1 MTPAE
6 LKTYREALGLP
17 VSWVAEAAGVQ
28 RRTVEYWESG
38 KSPVPQDVSEMII
51 ELELLQKNS
60 AEQAL
65 RVALEQRE
73 LRGQPGKVTLKR
85 YRHDAAL
92 WDGRPDMKGFPVTF
106 HAQILVKARLA
117 LIQAGFDVELIYADS

>member
-17 VSWVAEAAGVQ
+17 VSWVADAAGVQ

-38 KSPVPQDVSEMII
+38 KSPVPQDVAEMIRGLDLI
-51 ELELLQKNS
+51 QKNS

-65 RVALEQRE
+65 RVAVEQRE

-106 HAQILVKARLA
+106 HAQILSRARIL
-117 LIQAGFDVELIYADS
+117 LEEAGFSVELLYADT